1 MDEKMEIVDLFIQFN
16 KYDLALETLQDIS
29 EYQPTKEVF
38 LKISK
43 VYEYMK
49 KYDESLYILKS
60 LIKKGEDDPVIY
72 FKIATLYQ
80 KKKDISTCFEYLSLA
95 IEKGYNSEYIFYYK
109 GLIYE
114 DQNKLGHAL
123 NYYDRSL
130 RKNKSFI
137 SSRYRKYLIYLKTNK
152 YNECEEEL
160 RKMIKYNGDEYDGY
174 HLLFT
179 FLMNM
184 KRSNE
189 ALDILNSAIEV
200 LGKDTII
207 MLDYA
212 KYYMYI
218 NEYDKSI
225 DIINSIPKDN
235 IYYSDFSIVRAKIM
249 ASKGDYDEAIKI
261 LMEDGIYNEENS
273 EIVYLIGMYSIKLK
287 NYSMAERF
295 LGFLNE
301 AENSDSEFV
310 WFGLYI
316 LGYAIKAQDKER
328 SIEYFKKLDEKYKLL
343 SISNPYEIRIM
354 ILRIMIMIELQQY
367 DEAITYSEGIMKI
380 TTVDEVKELN
390 ILAKELK
397 NKRDIVEDE
406 KIIEVVNSILER

>member
-179 FLMNM
+179 D
-184 KRSNE
+184 R
-189 ALDILNSAIEV
+189 
-200 LGKDTII
+200 
-207 MLDYA
+207 
-212 KYYMYI
+212 
-218 NEYDKSI
+218 KS
-225 DIINSIPKDN
+225 
-235 IYYSDFSIVRAKIM
+235 
-249 ASKGDYDEAIKI
+249 
-261 LMEDGIYNEENS
+261 
-273 EIVYLIGMYSIKLK
+273 
-287 NYSMAERF
+287 
-295 LGFLNE
+295 
-301 AENSDSEFV
+301 
-310 WFGLYI
+310 
-316 LGYAIKAQDKER
+316 
-328 SIEYFKKLDEKYKLL
+328 
-343 SISNPYEIRIM
+343 
-354 ILRIMIMIELQQY
+354 
-367 DEAITYSEGIMKI
+367 
-380 TTVDEVKELN
+380 
-390 ILAKELK
+390 
-397 NKRDIVEDE
+397 
-406 KIIEVVNSILER
+406 VV